1 MRKLM
6 KTITVLFIA
15 LCFLIPVAN
24 ANTGNENKETD
35 TENTMNSID
44 SVDLTKLNEKTISTQ
59 VKPDRCDY
67 VFDTDETK
75 PRTRAE
81 GDLKFVDD
89 TSTLSLSPDTTFQ
102 PLYWEQAQGTIQ
114 YAWGTKNKP
123 ITYTPV
129 VENTGSGQV
138 DTFSIMC
145 VVTEAI
151 FDPNEG
157 EHGAWKINTVDPE
170 AEIYNH
176 TKNLGPLAGNTNTS
190 TAGINTDFSWTPGS
204 AGRVR
209 ILFMITAGV
218 DPDTSNNGMVWW
230 PYIMQVYN
238 EVETG
243 PEQNEWTDGNGWDT
257 KQLTGQEDPN
267 PAHHS
272 APTVWECGA
281 VGVQYLEYPISFNN
295 LKPAHAPFWGGVDV
309 GKEEAF
315 IGWSFSGP
323 VGVSSWTMGFWNS
336 TTNSWD
342 DDMTGNQN
350 IHEGWFSY
358 GYGDPQADGY
368 RLYGSR
374 LDEHYATP
382 NFKVRFTGANLWI
395 DDLWVM
401 SIENLGDPV
410 PPEKIPPELKFDI
423 TTNDAFVDSG
433 GKEHIVDQEFYPGNE
448 YTWNFTI
455 ENTATTSTDP
465 YYDHPIGAT
474 IKKVEFKN
482 LTKPEGWDVTLQ
494 NIIKD
499 IAPGESEPFT
509 LTVKIPKD
517 ARATIYYETRSSWNP
532 YIISFDATATPTTT
546 TPAATPGLAFLEETI
561 ERETLVKEIIGI
573 EVSVDE
579 DNKTGIQ
586 GFKHE
591 YTITIENTG
600 NCNLT
605 EDLEAEIAI
614 EVTDDP
620 PGLWSVNLDE
630 EKLEIEYGESEEV
643 TVSITSPINE
653 KAGFFPSE
661 ITISIEEFDIE
672 EIITL
677 ITGVDQVYGL
687 ELDFKDRND
696 NAHEVDPTQSHQL
709 FKPITFEINNL
720 GNGED
725 IAKFEVTAEDSED
738 DDWVDMEEDTITL
751 EPVGGLHAEEDF
763 VIEFNIPE
771 DAAEGDHLFTV
782 KAVSEKDESGD
793 TETGEREITFTILRP
808 DLTVSTM
815 FDFEPEAPVLG
826 EETLI
831 SARIFNNG
839 TTTATSF
846 SVYLYITEEGE
857 NEEFVGYQLV
867 NILQKGQL
875 MDLPP
880 FEYIFEEFKEYT
892 IRVEVD
898 PENVNVTEIDETNN
912 EAQTTI
918 MVIAP
923 DLEFKKEEVLIE
935 AGLDTLI
942 LNEEGNFD
950 LEKITSQTE
959 YSITI
964 TVKNDGDSDASKVQV
979 NLKIMYLDADQNE
992 WKETEDNVTIDS
1004 IKAGKTGSATFTWI
1018 PGLWATQYS
1027 FELTVDP
1034 EDKIPESGEN
1044 NNKWTP
1050 PELFVTPKKPV
1061 KKSPGFEL
1069 IFLVISLVLVGAVL
1083 YRKRK

>member
-1 MRKLM
+1 MFDDMEVFGIQNFTDRDGDGLPGVPDFPDIPYTKL
-6 KTITVLFIA
+6 KIENADPANIKDSNNNDVIDLEGEPGSEIIFKFILTNIGTAPISKITFESNELPDNWNNVDVEFIPSSITTTLDPQTTEEVEVKVTIPEDSRASADFGA
-15 LCFLIPVAN
+15 
-24 ANTGNENKETD
+24 NKE
-35 TENTMNSID
+35 
-44 SVDLTKLNEKTISTQ
+44 
-59 VKPDRCDY
+59 
-67 VFDTDETK
+67 F
-75 PRTRAE
+75 
-81 GDLKFVDD
+81 
-89 TSTLSLSPDTTFQ
+89 
-102 PLYWEQAQGTIQ
+102 
-114 YAWGTKNKP
+114 
-123 ITYTPV
+123 
-129 VENTGSGQV
+129 
-138 DTFSIMC
+138 
-145 VVTEAI
+145 
-151 FDPNEG
+151 
-157 EHGAWKINTVDPE
+157 
-170 AEIYNH
+170 
-176 TKNLGPLAGNTNTS
+176 
-190 TAGINTDFSWTPGS
+190 
-204 AGRVR
+204 
-209 ILFMITAGV
+209 
-218 DPDTSNNGMVWW
+218 
-230 PYIMQVYN
+230 
-238 EVETG
+238 
-243 PEQNEWTDGNGWDT
+243 
-257 KQLTGQEDPN
+257 
-267 PAHHS
+267 
-272 APTVWECGA
+272 
-281 VGVQYLEYPISFNN
+281 
-295 LKPAHAPFWGGVDV
+295 
-309 GKEEAF
+309 
-315 IGWSFSGP
+315 
-323 VGVSSWTMGFWNS
+323 
-336 TTNSWD
+336 
-342 DDMTGNQN
+342 
-350 IHEGWFSY
+350 
-358 GYGDPQADGY
+358 
-368 RLYGSR
+368 
-374 LDEHYATP
+374 
-382 NFKVRFTGANLWI
+382 
-395 DDLWVM
+395 
-401 SIENLGDPV
+401 
-410 PPEKIPPELKFDI
+410 
-423 TTNDAFVDSG
+423 
-433 GKEHIVDQEFYPGNE
+433 
-448 YTWNFTI
+448 
-455 ENTATTSTDP
+455 
-465 YYDHPIGAT
+465 
-474 IKKVEFKN
+474 
-482 LTKPEGWDVTLQ
+482 
-494 NIIKD
+494 
-499 IAPGESEPFT
+499 
-509 LTVKIPKD
+509 
-517 ARATIYYETRSSWNP
+517 NP
-532 YIISFDATATPTTT
+532 YTMEFSATATGAGDPSPD
-546 TPAATPGLAFLEETI
+546 PATDMKTFKI
-561 ERETLVKEIIGI
+561 ESIVTEQPII
-573 EVSVDE
+573 EVRAAN
-579 DNKTGIQ
+579 DNLTAVQ
-586 GFKHE
+586 GATSE
-591 YTITIENTG
+591 YSITIENTG

-605 EDLEAEIAI
+605 EDINAEVGIT
-614 EVTDDP
+614 VGNKP
-620 PGLWSVNLDE
+620 LGLWLVNLDVRS
-630 EKLEIEYGESEEV
+630 LEIEYGESEEI

-653 KAGFFPSE
+653 KAGYFASE
-661 ITISIEEFDIE
+661 IKMTIEDFDIE

-677 ITGVDQVYGL
+677 TTGVDQVYGL

-696 NAHEVDPTQSHQL
+696 NTHEVDPTQSHHL

-720 GNGED
+720 GNGVD
-725 IAKFEVTAEDSED
+725 IARFEVTAGDSKD
-738 DDWVDMEEDTITL
+738 DHWVHMEEDTITL

-771 DAAEGDHLFTV
+771 DAVAGDHLFTV
-782 KAVSEKDESGD
+782 KAISEKDESGD